1 MKRTSLTDLKNEMI
15 AVARGEREP
24 PLAPASV
31 LLAAL
36 SPEALA
42 LLQTILQERP
52 ATIARLA
59 ELINRAQPNV
69 SRSLQQ
75 LASLGLV
82 RLERNGREV
91 KPVVIAR
98 TLTLDLSTGTCRASE
113 AA

>member
-1 MKRTSLTDLKNEMI
+1 MKQTSLTDLRNEMI
-15 AVARGEREP
+15 EVARGEREP

-52 ATIARLA
+52 ETIARLA
-59 ELINRAQPNV
+59 ELTKRAQPNV

-82 RLERNGREV
+82 RLERHGREV
-91 KPVVIAR
+91 KPIVIAR
-98 TLTLDLSTGTCRASE
+98 ALTLDLSTGACHASD